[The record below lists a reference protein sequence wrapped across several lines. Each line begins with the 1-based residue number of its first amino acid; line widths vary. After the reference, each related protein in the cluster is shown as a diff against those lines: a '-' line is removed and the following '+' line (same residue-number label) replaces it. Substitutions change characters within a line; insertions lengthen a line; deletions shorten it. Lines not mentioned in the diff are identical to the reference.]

1 MVPWSVNTTG
11 RGKVSRHTFWC
22 NSSGMDLIWFPS
34 RAQYEHQMSSELTS
48 VASVWHCHSFFSE
61 KKNLLLLS
69 GIQEKKNPPTKR
81 TRTWG
86 ARAEEKLLRLKFRN
100 KKWLFLLSSCSLMWH
115 CDQYQ
120 MLGGKNFCQAF
131 RAKIDLTY
139 QLLFVDLT
147 MCVTIKGCHCYIV
160 NTWIVPVLYS

>member
-1 MVPWSVNTTG
+1 MNTEW
-11 RGKVSRHTFWC
+11 VL
-22 NSSGMDLIWFPS
+22 SS
-34 RAQYEHQMSSELTS
+34 
-48 VASVWHCHSFFSE
+48 
-61 KKNLLLLS
+61 LLLLLC
-69 GIQEKKNPPTKR
+69 GIVILSFQKKTRSLVEWHTKKYPPTKR

-86 ARAEEKLLRLKFRN
+86 ARAEEKPLHLKFRN
-100 KKWLFLLSSCSLMWH
+100 KKWLFLLSPCSLMWH

-120 MLGGKNFCQAF
+120 MLGGKDFCQAF

-160 NTWIVPVLYS
+160 NTWIVPILYSYLALCSFPVWNVWLYLHRQNLLDIHWVLFFFP